1 MILHDKDTSINVT
14 SSEFT
19 QNHRFM
25 KGVYSLEHYVYRE
38 TTEHLRK
45 EKSTHI
51 FHRVLESSLNDKQN
65 IQHR

>member
-1 MILHDKDTSINVT
+1 MILHDKDTSSKVT
-14 SSEFT
+14 SEFT
-19 QNHRFM
+19 QNHRFV

-51 FHRVLESSLNDKQN
+51 FHGVLESSLNDEQN
-65 IQHR
+65 IHHR